1 MKACSGKPCNEQ
13 GDCEHCGMADGPEI
27 CPKCGSELEY
37 WEEIRRVED
46 KHPPR
51 MGCPKCGYETRTI
64 SGHEEKVGEKR

>member
-1 MKACSGKPCNEQ
+1 MK
-13 GDCEHCGMADGPEI
+13 

-64 SGHEEKVGEKR
+64 SGHEEKVKP